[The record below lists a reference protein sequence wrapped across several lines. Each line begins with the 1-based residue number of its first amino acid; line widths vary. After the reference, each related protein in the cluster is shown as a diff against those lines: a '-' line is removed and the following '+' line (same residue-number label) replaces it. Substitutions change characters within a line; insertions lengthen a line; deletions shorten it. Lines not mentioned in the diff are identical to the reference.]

1 MIELSV
7 TVKDEKSKLVEKD
20 TYYEPIM
27 LDIENVTLK
36 ALIKKALDKFKIDPN
51 EEAPTI
57 IVKAKLVIQM

>member
-57 IVKAKLVIQM
+57 IVKAKFVIQM